1 MKFPVLEVLSDLQIA
16 LSNNSIVILQAPPG
30 AGKSTILPLEL
41 MSEPWLGKQKM
52 LMLEPRR
59 LAAKSVAQRMASLRQ
74 ESIGDSVGYRVRF
87 DTRVSDKTILEVVTE
102 GILTRMIQSDN
113 SLEGVGLVIFDEFH
127 ERSLQADLAL
137 ALCLQVQ
144 QVLRPDLRILIMSA
158 TLDAE
163 ALRKSLGEI
172 PVITS
177 EGKHY
182 PIVTHHLNYKDEEP
196 LHQKIASAVRKA
208 IREEEGD
215 VLVFLPGAGEIQ
227 RAAETLEQLS
237 LGVRIHTLFADLSY
251 KQQEEALLPDAS
263 GQRKVVLSTS
273 IAETSL
279 TIEGVKVVIDSGYA
293 RVPRFD
299 LRSGLT
305 RLETIRVT
313 KDAADQ
319 RRGRAGRLGP
329 GVCYR
334 LWPENL
340 ALVPQRKP
348 EILEAD
354 LAPLLLELFNW
365 GVKNANEL
373 TWITTPPTGAW
384 NQAVELL
391 EQLGAIEK
399 NVITEQGRAM
409 LKLPTHPRIAH
420 MLSSASQKYTS
431 LACDVAALIEERD
444 PLPKEVGADLALR
457 LEALHK
463 FRKGER
469 YFADRNLLTRIE
481 KMAAQWRKL
490 LTVEADNTESN
501 IHHAGELLMAAYP
514 ERIAQQEAKHSER
527 YKLANGRVV
536 KLPPH
541 DTLVREPWL
550 CVAQADAGQKD
561 GKIFSAAAIEK
572 ESLMQVAKQANTAY
586 WDEEREMVAAATE
599 WRVGTLAIERK
610 AASKPPSQETL
621 QILVHV
627 IREKGLKFIGWEEK
641 HNEWQARV
649 LSVRLWRPNEGWPD
663 VSEEGLVQTLEEW
676 LAPYLDNLYKRSDLL
691 KLDLHTILQS
701 SLPWEL
707 AQRIDAIAPRQ
718 LPVPSGSMINLQ
730 YFPDGRAPVMEVR
743 LQEMFGLLET
753 PTVNEGRNKIMLHLL
768 SPGYKPVQVTQ
779 DLKSFWQGTYH
790 EVRKELRM
798 RYPKHHWPED
808 PWTAEAVRGVR
819 RKPHP

>member
-163 ALRKSLGEI
+163 ALKKSLGEI

-251 KQQEEALLPDAS
+251 KQQEEALLPDAF

-319 RRGRAGRLGP
+319 RRGRAGRLRS

-365 GVKNANEL
+365 GVKSANEL
-373 TWITTPPTGAW
+373 TWITTPPPGAW

-399 NVITEQGRAM
+399 NVITEQGKEM

-420 MLSSASQKYTS
+420 MLSSASQKYTA

-444 PLPKEVGADLALR
+444 PLPKEAGADLALR

-469 YFADRNLLTRIE
+469 FFADRNLLTRIE

-490 LTVEADNTESN
+490 LTAEADNTECN

-514 ERIAQQEAKHSER
+514 ERLAQQEAKHSER

-572 ESLMQVAKQANTAY
+572 ESLMQVAKQVNTAY

-610 AASKPPSQETL
+610 AASKPPAQETL
-621 QILVHV
+621 QILLHV

-649 LSVRLWRPNEGWPD
+649 LSVKLWRPNEDWPD
-663 VSEEGLVQTLEEW
+663 VSEEGLVHTLEEW

-798 RYPKHHWPED
+798 RYPRHHWPED
-808 PWTAEAVRGVR
+808 PWTAEAVRGVKR
-819 RKPHP
+819 RN

>member
-1 MKFPVLEVLSDLQIA
+1 MKFPVVEKLNDLRSA
-16 LSNNSIVILQAPPG
+16 LSIHSIVILQAPPG

-41 MSEPWLGKQKM
+41 MNESWLGQQKII
-52 LMLEPRR
+52 MLEPRR
-59 LAAKSVAQRMASLRQ
+59 LAAKSVAQRMATLRK
-74 ESIGDSVGYRVRF
+74 ETIGDSVGYRIRF
-87 DTRVSDKTILEVVTE
+87 DTRVSDKTKLEVVTE
-102 GILTRMIQSDN
+102 GILTRMIQGDN

-163 ALRKSLGEI
+163 ALKKSLGEI

-177 EGKHY
+177 EGKQY
-182 PIVTHHLNYKDEEP
+182 PITTHYLNYKEEEP
-196 LHQKIASAVRKA
+196 LQQRVVSAVRKA
-208 IREEEGD
+208 LREEEGD
-215 VLVFLPGAGEIQ
+215 ILVFLPGAGEIQ
-227 RAAETLEQLS
+227 RVEEALAQLS
-237 LGVRIHTLFADLSY
+237 VGARIHTLYADLSY
-251 KQQEEALLPDAS
+251 KQQEEALLPDTS

-319 RRGRAGRLGP
+319 RKGRSGRLGP

-334 LWPENL
+334 LWAENL

-365 GVKNANEL
+365 GVKRADEL
-373 TWITTPPTGAW
+373 TWITIPPVGAW
-384 NQAVELL
+384 SQALELL
-391 EQLGAIEK
+391 EQLGAVE
-399 NVITEQGRAM
+399 NNSITEQGKAM
-409 LKLPTHPRIAH
+409 LKFPTHPRIAH
-420 MLSSASQKYTS
+420 MLSDTSKRYAS

-444 PLPKEVGADLALR
+444 PLPKEAGADLALR
-457 LEALHK
+457 LEALQK
-463 FRKGER
+463 FRKGDR

-481 KMAAQWRKL
+481 KAAAQWRKL
-490 LTVEADNTESN
+490 LSVEADNTEATIPHSG
-501 IHHAGELLMAAYP
+501 ALLMAAYP

-527 YKLANGRVV
+527 YKLANGRIV

-561 GKIFSAAAIEK
+561 GKIFSAVGIDK
-572 ESLMQVAKQANTAY
+572 ESLLRHAKQMHVAF
-586 WDEEREMVAAATE
+586 WDKEREMVAATTE
-599 WRVGTLAIERK
+599 WRLGALTIERK
-610 AASKPPSQETL
+610 AAAKPEAQE
-621 QILVHV
+621 ILRILLHV
-627 IREKGLKFIGWEEK
+627 IREEGLKYIGWDER
-641 HNEWQARV
+641 HDNWQARV
-649 LSVRLWRPNEGWPD
+649 LSLKSWRSNEAWPD
-663 VSEEGLVQTLEEW
+663 VSQEGLLHGLEDW
-676 LAPYLDNLYKRSDLL
+676 LVPYVETSYKRSDLL
-691 KLDLHTILQS
+691 KLDLLTILQS

-707 AQRIDAIAPRQ
+707 AQKLDTIAPRQ
-718 LPVPSGSMINLQ
+718 LPVPSGSMINLH
-730 YFPDGRAPVMEVR
+730 YFSDGQAPVMEVR

-753 PTVNEGRNKIMLHLL
+753 PTVNEGRTKIMLHLL

-779 DLKSFWQGTYH
+779 DLKSFWQTTYH

-808 PWTAEAVRGVR
+808 PWTAEAVRGVKR
-819 RKPHP
+819 RN

>member
-572 ESLMQVAKQANTAY
+572 ESLMQVAKQVNTAY

-649 LSVRLWRPNEGWPD
+649 LIVRLWRPNEGWPD

>member
-1 MKFPVLEVLSDLQIA
+1 MTYPVLEVLPLLQDA
-16 LSNNSIVILQAPPG
+16 LAKNTIVILQAPPG
-30 AGKSTILPLEL
+30 AGKSTILPLEI
-41 MSEPWLGKQKM
+41 MKEDWLGKQKM

-59 LAAKSVAQRMASLRQ
+59 LAAKSVAQRMASLRK
-74 ESIGDSVGYRVRF
+74 EPVGDSVGYRVRF
-87 DTRVSDKTILEVVTE
+87 DTCVSDQTKLEVVTE

-144 QVLRPDLRILIMSA
+144 QVLRRELRILIMSA
-158 TLDAE
+158 TLDADT
-163 ALRKSLGEI
+163 LKKSLGDV

-177 EGKHY
+177 EGKQY
-182 PIVTHHLNYKDEEP
+182 PITTLYLNYKEEEP
-196 LHQKIASAVRKA
+196 LQQRIASAVRKA
-208 IREEEGD
+208 LREEEGD

-227 RAAETLEQLS
+227 RVEEVLEQLS
-237 LGVRIHTLFADLSY
+237 LGVRIHTLYADLSY
-251 KQQEEALLPDAS
+251 KQQEEALLPNPS
-263 GQRKVVLSTS
+263 GQRKVVLATS

-299 LRSGLT
+299 LGSGLT

-313 KDAADQ
+313 RDAADQ
-319 RRGRAGRLGP
+319 RKGRAGRLGP

-365 GVKNANEL
+365 GVKKPDEL
-373 TWITTPPTGAW
+373 TWITMPPAGAW
-384 NQAVELL
+384 SQAMELL
-391 EQLGAIEK
+391 EQLGAVE
-399 NVITEQGRAM
+399 NNSITEQGKAM
-409 LKLPTHPRIAH
+409 LKFPTHPRIAH
-420 MLSSASQKYTS
+420 MLSDASRKYAS

-444 PLPKEVGADLALR
+444 PLAKEAGADLALR

-469 YFADRNLLTRIE
+469 YFADRNVLTRIE
-481 KMAAQWRKL
+481 KVAAQWRKL
-490 LTVEADNTESN
+490 LAVEVDNTESS
-501 IHHAGELLMAAYP
+501 IHHAGTLLMAAYP
-514 ERIAQQEAKHSER
+514 ERVAQQEAKHSER

-561 GKIFSAAAIEK
+561 GKIFSAAAIDK
-572 ESLMQVAKQANTAY
+572 ESLLLHAKQTQNAF
-586 WDEEREMVAAATE
+586 WDKEREMVAATME
-599 WRVGTLAIERK
+599 WRLGTLTIERK
-610 AASKPPSQETL
+610 VAAKPEPLEILRILL
-621 QILVHV
+621 QV
-627 IREKGLKFIGWEEK
+627 IREEGLSFIGWDEV
-641 HNEWQARV
+641 HASWQARV
-649 LSVRLWRPNEGWPD
+649 LSTKNWRPNENWPD
-663 VSEEGLVQTLEEW
+663 VSEEGLLNRLGDW
-676 LAPYLDNLYKRSDLL
+676 LAPYLDGIYKRSDLL
-691 KLDLHTILQS
+691 KLDLLTMLQS

-707 AQRIDAIAPRQ
+707 SQKLDILAPRQ

-730 YFPDGRAPVMEVR
+730 YFNDGRAPVMEVR

-753 PTVNEGRNKIMLHLL
+753 PTVNEGRTKIMLHLL

-779 DLKSFWQGTYH
+779 DLKSFWQTTYH

-808 PWTAEAVRGVR
+808 PWTAEAVRGVK
-819 RKPHP
+819 RKN